1 MSNTQRED
9 FLDEDVE
16 IPGQKVV
23 LLSFLSPE
31 KVLAKKDIFFFDAFL
46 QQYEFRLR
54 VRNLEGYLATTI
66 RGINNK
72 LDAQAVEFDKQ
83 DLSGCADL
91 CRNSRVRIDTVMD
104 GLQTF
109 IKENEK
115 DMKDSKLKEAYD
127 DFVYANKTKLE
138 EQFSEKNEFRT
149 NVRGLKVRGVYASK
163 AEAEARSK
171 KLQRNDQIHNIFL
184 GEIGKWLPWDPE
196 PTDVGEQEYAE
207 EQLNTLMK
215 KYKDNEEARE
225 MFMRENRNKMRS
237 GPATTV
243 TRDAAEDNTGA
254 TNAAAVPAAVPAAFN
269 SMFNGPADLAMQR
282 KMENKQ

>member
-1 MSNTQRED
+1 MSNTARED

-31 KVLAKKDIFFFDAFL
+31 KVLAKKDVFFFDAFL
-46 QQYEFRLR
+46 KQYEFRLR

-66 RGINNK
+66 RSINNR
-72 LDAQAVEFDKQ
+72 LDTQAAEFDKQ

-91 CRNSRVRIDTVMD
+91 CRNSRVRVDTVMD

-149 NVRGLKVRGVYASK
+149 SVRGLKVRGVYASK

-196 PTDVGEQEYAE
+196 PTEVGEQEYAE

-237 GPATTV
+237 GPQTTV
-243 TRDAAEDNTGA
+243 TRDAEAEPA
-254 TNAAAVPAAVPAAFN
+254 PSNAAAAVPAAFN
-269 SMFNGPADLAMQR
+269 AMFDGPADLAMQR

>member
-1 MSNTQRED
+1 MSNTERED
-9 FLDEDVE
+9 FLNEDVE

-31 KVLAKKDIFFFDAFL
+31 KVLAKKDIFFFDTFL
-46 QQYEFRLR
+46 KQYEFKMR

-66 RGINNK
+66 RSINNK
-72 LDAQAVEFDKQ
+72 LDAQAIEFDKQ

-149 NVRGLKVRGVYASK
+149 SVRGLKVRGVYGSR

-184 GEIGKWLPWDPE
+184 GEVGKWLPWDPE
-196 PTDVGEQEYAE
+196 PTEVGEQEYAE

-225 MFMRENRNKMRS
+225 MFMRENRNKMRG

-243 TRDAAEDNTGA
+243 TREETEPVS
-254 TNAAAVPAAVPAAFN
+254 NAAPATFSA
-269 SMFNGPADLAMQR
+269 MFDGPADLAIQR
-282 KMENKQ
+282 KMDASQ

>member
-1 MSNTQRED
+1 MSNTERED
-9 FLDEDVE
+9 FLNEDVE

-31 KVLAKKDIFFFDAFL
+31 KVLAKKDIFFFDTFL
-46 QQYEFRLR
+46 KQYEFKMR

-66 RGINNK
+66 RSINNK
-72 LDAQAVEFDKQ
+72 LDIQAIEFDKQ

-149 NVRGLKVRGVYASK
+149 SVRGLKVRGIYASR

-184 GEIGKWLPWDPE
+184 GEVGKWLPWDPE
-196 PTDVGEQEYAE
+196 PTEVGEQEYAE

-237 GPATTV
+237 GPQTTV
-243 TRDAAEDNTGA
+243 SREEAEPVS
-254 TNAAAVPAAVPAAFN
+254 NAAPATFSA
-269 SMFNGPADLAMQR
+269 MFDGPADLAIQR
-282 KMENKQ
+282 KMDASQ

>member
-1 MSNTQRED
+1 MSNTVRED

-31 KVLAKKDIFFFDAFL
+31 KVLAKKEVFFFDAFL
-46 QQYEFRLR
+46 KQYEFKLR

-66 RGINNK
+66 RSINNK

-109 IKENEK
+109 ITENEK

-127 DFVYANKTKLE
+127 DFVYANKVKLE

-149 NVRGLKVRGVYASK
+149 SVRGLKVRGVYASK

-237 GPATTV
+237 GPQTTV
-243 TRDAAEDNTGA
+243 TRDAAEPA
-254 TNAAAVPAAVPAAFN
+254 ASNAAATVPAAFN
-269 SMFNGPADLAMQR
+269 AMFDGPADLAMQR